1 MESIQQ
7 KLTKMTFKEL
17 LIKFQNNAESDF
29 HKQKSLKNVT
39 NYILALIVFFSSTL
53 IAGFSFPIRYI
64 LKKAK
69 SDKPKILDI
78 NSQNFE
84 KVIKNNDLTILNFT
98 AHWCGPC
105 MLMSNILNKF
115 AQSQNNVLIGKIN
128 IDTNRKLTTKF
139 NVRGVPQ
146 FLLIKHG
153 QEIKRH
159 IGPMTLKQLEDF
171 HK

>member
-1 MESIQQ
+1 
-7 KLTKMTFKEL
+7 
-17 LIKFQNNAESDF
+17 
-29 HKQKSLKNVT
+29 
-39 NYILALIVFFSSTL
+39 
-53 IAGFSFPIRYI
+53 
-64 LKKAK
+64 
-69 SDKPKILDI
+69 
-78 NSQNFE
+78 
-84 KVIKNNDLTILNFT
+84 
-98 AHWCGPC
+98 